1 MLLQL
6 PDEAFSI
13 WPKITID
20 GNTAQV
26 AHLGI
31 LLDMYVVCRVR
42 SANLTQEQ
50 TCLAGLEVS
59 HATYRREHRRHFGSG
74 GHNDNNFGSLGRVLK

>member
-6 PDEAFSI
+6 LDEAFSI
-13 WPKITID
+13 CPTFTTD

-26 AHLGI
+26 AHLGV

-42 SANLTQEQ
+42 FTNLTRGQA
-50 TCLAGLEVS
+50 CLARLEDS
-59 HATYRREHRRHFGSG
+59 HATYRREH
-74 GHNDNNFGSLGRVLK
+74 